1 MIDVE
6 RYPKSQTTLG
16 RVIRAPLRLIPK
28 QDVVPILQGPL
39 SGKRWIVGSGI
50 HRMWLGSYEPSKM
63 ALAARWVRSGDT
75 VFDIGAHVG
84 IYTLLFSVRVGQTGR
99 VIAFEPS
106 PRNLIYLRRHLDLNR
121 VCNTS
126 VVDVAVC
133 ESTGNARFDPGP
145 NSSQGC
151 LAPGGSLPI
160 STTTVDDYV

>member
-28 QDVVPILQGPL
+28 QAVVPSLQGPL

-63 ALAARWVRSGDT
+63 GLAAQCVRSGDT

-84 IYTLLFSVRVGQTGR
+84 IYTLLFSDRVGPTGR
-99 VIAFEPS
+99 VIAFEP
-106 PRNLIYLRRHLDLNR
+106 
-121 VCNTS
+121 
-126 VVDVAVC
+126 
-133 ESTGNARFDPGP
+133 
-145 NSSQGC
+145 
-151 LAPGGSLPI
+151 APQN
-160 STTTVDDYV
+160 